1 MSAES
6 SPDFLDGIAADLAR
20 SAAVVLA
27 ARLPEPLEAER
38 AGVMRARLDEHDRRR
53 HSEIQSGRAA
63 GAFLVT
69 RAVLR
74 TVLGHL
80 LNRPPSEIE
89 LTTSGRGKPALAR
102 GTAPEIHFNTS
113 HSRTHALIALS
124 RIGDVGVDIE
134 DIGRVDDRV
143 VRRSLSKPEFDRL
156 VTMDAERRAAAF
168 YHLWTVKEACAKA
181 TGVGIGIGM
190 RNVAASFGRTGRW
203 RDFTWESIVIGPRLA
218 AAVAVRIPDGAE
230 PSGHIELRGGV
241 LEALFGLEPGFAPEG
256 GG

>member
-1 MSAES
+1 MSAEL
-6 SPDFLDGIAADLAR
+6 DFLDGIAADLAR

-27 ARLPEPLEAER
+27 TRLPEPLEAEP
-38 AGVMRARLDEHDRRR
+38 AGVMRARLDEDDRRR

-80 LNRPPSEIE
+80 LNRPSSEIE
-89 LTTSGRGKPALAR
+89 LSTSGRGKPALAQ
-102 GTAPEIHFNTS
+102 GTAPALHFNTS

-143 VRRSLSKPEFDRL
+143 VRRSLSKPEFDLL
-156 VTMDAERRAAAF
+156 VTMGSERRTAAF

-190 RNVAASFGRTGRW
+190 RNVAASLERTGRW

-218 AAVAVRIPDGAE
+218 AAVAVRTPDGAE
-230 PSGHIELRGGV
+230 SSGRVELRGGV

-256 GG
+256 DG